1 MKRLPRRPQPRNQHG
16 IALAIAMI
24 VLVIMTMGTLAMVR
38 SIDAGN
44 LVAGNL
50 SFKQGATAAGDIGAE
65 AAIAWLEARIG
76 SAELYQDAAASGYY
90 ATSMDALDMSG
101 GANDPTAARVDWDFN
116 GCQGAPAASC
126 ITPSPPIDAG
136 NGNTVSTVIHR
147 LCAQPLDPNG
157 TQNSCANALQSGDA
171 SAKRGEL
178 KYGDDKRF
186 GGQPAEYYRITAR
199 VKGPKNTV
207 SLIETVVNF

>member
-1 MKRLPRRPQPRNQHG
+1 VKPRRFRAPATTQHG
-16 IALAIAMI
+16 MVLVIALI

-38 SIDAGN
+38 SIDTGN

-50 SFKQGATAAGDIGAE
+50 SFKQGATAAGDIGTE
-65 AAIAWLEARIG
+65 AAIAWLQARIG
-76 SAELYQDAAASGYY
+76 TAELYQDSPENGYY
-90 ATSMDALDMSG
+90 ATSMDLLDVSG
-101 GANDPTAARVDWDFN
+101 GKNDPALARVDWDFN
-116 GCQGAPAASC
+116 DCQGAQAANC
-126 ITPSPPIDAG
+126 VTPSPALDAG
-136 NGNTVSTVIHR
+136 NGNTVSTMIHR
-147 LCAQPLDPNG
+147 LCAQPLDPNSSL
-157 TQNSCANALQSGDA
+157 NSCVNALQSGDA

-186 GGQPAEYYRITAR
+186 GGQPAEYYRITTR